1 MVLNPQDSS
10 GPIEAHRHQAHR
22 HSLDTWELPPSC
34 GARRGVLPRV
44 PVRGGDGAGA
54 GCQGPRVGAGA
65 RGLAPWSRGLE
76 GGWAPLPPGPGQRVG
91 KAVPPVPVVPVCWL
105 LLLGVRRVRR
115 RGGDLRPP
123 GALSE
128 CARENRRAAGGAN
141 VWAEAATPTTQPHSH
156 ALGDLWLRATWD
168 KLLSSRSPSLPAG
181 SPQTQALGAPL
192 CPTAGGWR
200 GLAPKLARP
209 AQPPRR
215 LLPALEALLS
225 CLERRRAQ
233 PSARLLTCPG
243 PRRELSAPASP
254 GRPRG
259 LGRAAPGD
267 WTRWWRPGGRG
278 DSTQRAPLDAVPQRR
293 PGPPHSSS
301 CLASLPLIWEVLWIF
316 FLLLQPWRR
325 PRLRRHSWGPE
336 AADHGAGQPPL
347 KSAKPSLA

>member
-1 MVLNPQDSS
+1 M
-10 GPIEAHRHQAHR
+10 
-22 HSLDTWELPPSC
+22 
-34 GARRGVLPRV
+34 
-44 PVRGGDGAGA
+44 PVRGGGGAGA

-65 RGLAPWSRGLE
+65 CGLAPWSRGLE
-76 GGWAPLPPGPGQRVG
+76 GGWAPLPPGSGQRVG

-105 LLLGVRRVRR
+105 LLLGVRR

-128 CARENRRAAGGAN
+128 CARENRRAAGGAS
-141 VWAEAATPTTQPHSH
+141 VWAEAATPATQPHRH
-156 ALGDLWLRATWD
+156 ALGGLWLRATWD
-168 KLLSSRSPSLPAG
+168 KRLSSRSPSLPAG

-192 CPTAGGWR
+192 CSTAGGWR

-209 AQPPRR
+209 AQPPQR
-215 LLPALEALLS
+215 LLPALEALVS
-225 CLERRRAQ
+225 GLERRRAQ

-259 LGRAAPGD
+259 LERAAPGD

-293 PGPPHSSS
+293 PGPPRSSS
-301 CLASLPLIWEVLWIF
+301 CLASLPLIWEVLWVF

-325 PRLRRHSWGPE
+325 PRLRRHSWGLE